1 MENISIDGTKITTF
15 EKDDVTFTVFEHRG
29 DTFLCTG
36 NPTAVCHHYVDEIYD
51 MYHVEGATSVV
62 RREAD
67 VSIDELY
74 EEWLRETE
82 VERSIGIKY

>member
-1 MENISIDGTKITTF
+1 MENIPIDGKFAF
-15 EKDDVTFTVFEHRG
+15 EKDGTRFTVFEHRG

-36 NPTAVCHHYVDEIYD
+36 NPTAVCHHYTDGIYD

-62 RREAD
+62 SGAKD
-67 VSIDELY
+67 SSIEELY

-82 VERSIGIKY
+82 VERSIGIRF